1 MTKTNATPRAAAK
14 KAADLIRHGK
24 SLTSL
29 LTVYERMHTGEI
41 VCTKEGLEAL
51 KASIICKT
59 GEIAELVSN

>member
-1 MTKTNATPRAAAK
+1 MTKTNTTPRAAAK

-41 VCTKEGLEAL
+41 ACTKEGLEAI
-51 KASIICKT
+51 KTSILCKT
-59 GEIAELVSN
+59 GEIAELILN